1 MTSQRADYDNP
12 WKEALGLYFQ
22 PFMAF
27 FFPQIEANIDWNRGY
42 EFLDKEFQQVVRD
55 AEIGRIYADKLVK
68 VWQRDGSEI
77 WVLIHVEVQSQVQ
90 SDFPERM
97 YVYNYRIFD
106 MYRRPVVS
114 LAVLSDDHDEWRPD
128 SYSYALWGC
137 RISLE
142 FPMVKLLDY
151 QTRSTLLS
159 ESTNPFAVI
168 VAAHLTTQQTT
179 QDPQG
184 RYLGKLTL
192 AKSLYQRGYS
202 RGDILE
208 LFRLIDWMMTLP
220 EGIESEFKQEIRRFE
235 EDLQM
240 PYVTSFERLARIE
253 GKQEGLSEGIL
264 QKGREDVID
273 VLTIRFSD
281 VPPSL
286 VEAIN
291 QIEDPSLLKTLL
303 RQAITTSSIIEFQG
317 NLSQLSSVQGT
328 STP

>member
-1 MTSQRADYDNP
+1 MVDNRSDFDNP
-12 WKEALGLYFQ
+12 WKEAISLYFR
-22 PFMAF
+22 PFMKF
-27 FFPQIEANIDWNRGY
+27 FFPQLEEEIDWERGY
-42 EFLDKEFQQVVRD
+42 EFLDQEFQQVVRE
-55 AEIGRIYADKLVK
+55 AETGKAYTDKLVK

-184 RYLGKLTL
+184 RYLGKLRL

-202 RGDILE
+202 RQDILE

-220 EGIESEFKQEIRRFE
+220 DMSESEFKQEIRRFE

-240 PYVTSFERLARIE
+240 PYVTSFERLAR
-253 GKQEGLSEGIL
+253 QEGLDEGIL

-317 NLSQLSSVQGT
+317 NLSQLSSGNET
-328 STP
+328 ITP

>member
-27 FFPQIEANIDWNRGY
+27 FFPQIEANIDWSRGY

-142 FPMVKLLDY
+142 FPIVKLLDY

-184 RYLGKLTL
+184 RYLGKLRL

-202 RGDILE
+202 PWGY
-208 LFRLIDWMMTLP
+208 FR
-220 EGIESEFKQEIRRFE
+220 
-235 EDLQM
+235 
-240 PYVTSFERLARIE
+240 
-253 GKQEGLSEGIL
+253 
-264 QKGREDVID
+264 VI
-273 VLTIRFSD
+273 
-281 VPPSL
+281 
-286 VEAIN
+286 
-291 QIEDPSLLKTLL
+291 
-303 RQAITTSSIIEFQG
+303 QAD
-317 NLSQLSSVQGT
+317 
-328 STP
+328 

>member
-27 FFPQIEANIDWNRGY
+27 FFPQIEANIDWSRGY
-42 EFLDKEFQQVVRD
+42 EFLDKEFQQIVRD
-55 AEIGRIYADKLVK
+55 AELGRIYADKLVK

-114 LAVLSDDHDEWRPD
+114 LAVLSDDHDSWRPD

-184 RYLGKLTL
+184 RYLGKLRL

-202 RGDILE
+202 RQDILE
-208 LFRLIDWMMTLP
+208 LFKLIDWMMTLP
-220 EGIESEFKQEIRRFE
+220 DMSESEFKQEIRRFE

-240 PYVTSFERLARIE
+240 PYVTSFERLAR
-253 GKQEGLSEGIL
+253 QEGLDEGIL

-291 QIEDPSLLKTLL
+291 QIEDPSLLKTLH
-303 RQAITTSSIIEFQG
+303 RQAITIGSIAEFQG
-317 NLSQLSSVQGT
+317 NLDQLSSGNET
-328 STP
+328 ITP